1 MNSKASHA
9 APVTWSLSLLAA
21 PVLYLLSIPPLMVLS
36 CGWSRDTFI
45 DWTGGGAHYNEVWV
59 YKKAPPRWL
68 QIYARPGRWLKQ
80 ADPFKGPLEAY
91 EKWVQELAK

>member
-1 MNSKASHA
+1 MNSKVFHA
-9 APVTWSLSLLAA
+9 GATVWILSLLAA
-21 PVLYLLSIPPLMVLS
+21 PALYLLSIPPLMIFT

-45 DWTGGGAHYNEVWV
+45 SYQGSGAQCNEVWV

-80 ADPFKGPLEAY
+80 ADPFKLPLETY
-91 EKWVQELAK
+91 EKWVQKMAK